1 MVVKRYNKD
10 ETFEGCVRMNIFKQ
24 FYRSLYSP
32 KDIASFRF
40 QGIGKTI
47 IYLVLLTI
55 IASLPNLYYLNKG
68 INEAIHTF
76 SVTMEEE
83 VPSFTI
89 SDNTL
94 HTDNDKEPTIIEKP
108 DLTIIVDSSG
118 TYDHAKINSYGN
130 TVALL
135 KNEFVIVTS
144 GQAQTFDYSSFGNI
158 SLTNEELIEF
168 IQTMDSLAY
177 VFIIILV
184 VIYILFMLIYKV
196 LQTLVLAMFGSFFSK
211 IFGRTLTFAQCWKI
225 TVYSTTIPVIF
236 FAIMDC
242 LQTIVPSGYLLNWF
256 ISLFL
261 VCLAIKE
268 VQPEK
273 PLQP

>member
-1 MVVKRYNKD
+1 
-10 ETFEGCVRMNIFKQ
+10 MNIFKQ

-47 IYLVLLTI
+47 IYLLLLTI

-76 SVTMEEE
+76 SVTMEDE

-89 SDNTL
+89 SDNIL
-94 HTDNDKEPTIIEKP
+94 HTDNDEEPTIIEKP

-118 TYDHAKINSYGN
+118 TYDHTKISSYGN
-130 TVALL
+130 SVALL
-135 KNEFVIVTS
+135 KNEFVIVTA
-144 GQAQTFDYSSFGNI
+144 GQAQTFAYSSFGNI
-158 SLTNEELIEF
+158 ALTSEELIDF
-168 IQTMDSLAY
+168 IQGMDSLSY
-177 VFIIILV
+177 VFIILLV
-184 VIYILFMLIYKV
+184 VIYILFMLLYKV
-196 LQTLVLAMFGSFFSK
+196 LQTLVLSMFGSFFAR
-211 IFGRTLTFAQCWKI
+211 IFGKGLTYAHCWKI
-225 TVYSTTIPVIF
+225 TVYSITIPVIF

-242 LQTIVPSGYLLNWF
+242 LQTVVPNGYLLNWF

-268 VQPEK
+268 VQTEK
-273 PLQP
+273 PLKP

>member
-1 MVVKRYNKD
+1 
-10 ETFEGCVRMNIFKQ
+10 MNIFKQ

-47 IYLVLLTI
+47 IYLLLLTI
-55 IASLPNLYYLNKG
+55 IAAIPNLYYLSKG

-76 SVTMEEE
+76 SITMEEE

-94 HTDNDKEPTIIEKP
+94 NAKNQDEPTIIEKP
-108 DLTIIVDSSG
+108 DLTIILDASG
-118 TYDHAKINSYGN
+118 TYDHTKISTYGN

-135 KNEFVIVTS
+135 KNEFVIVTA
-144 GQAQTFDYSSFGNI
+144 GQAQSFEYSSFGNI
-158 SLTNEELIEF
+158 TLTKEELIDF

-196 LQTLVLAMFGSFFSK
+196 LQTIVLAMFGNFFSK
-211 IFGRTLTFAQCWKI
+211 IFGRALTYAQCWKI

-236 FAIMDC
+236 FTIMDC

-268 VQPEK
+268 VKPEK

>member
-1 MVVKRYNKD
+1 
-10 ETFEGCVRMNIFKQ
+10 MNIFKQ

-47 IYLVLLTI
+47 IYLLLLTI
-55 IASLPNLYYLNKG
+55 IASLPNIYYLNKG

-76 SVTMEEE
+76 SVTMEDE

-89 SDNTL
+89 SDNIL
-94 HTDNDKEPTIIEKP
+94 HTDNDEEPTIIEKP

-118 TYDHAKINSYGN
+118 TYDHAKVSSYGN

-144 GQAQTFDYSSFGNI
+144 GQAQTFAYSSFGNFTMT
-158 SLTNEELIEF
+158 SEELIDF
-168 IQTMDSLAY
+168 IQGMDSLSY

-184 VIYILFMLIYKV
+184 VIYILFMLLYKV
-196 LQTLVLAMFGSFFSK
+196 LQTLVLAMFGSFFAR
-211 IFGRTLTFAQCWKI
+211 IFGKGLTYAQCWKI
-225 TVYSTTIPVIF
+225 TVYSITIPVIF

-242 LQTIVPSGYLLNWF
+242 LQTVVPNGYLLNWF

-268 VQPEK
+268 IQTEK